1 MKGSKFDYVVV
12 GAGSAGCVL
21 AARLSEDPN
30 FKVLLLEAGPPSSSI
45 FVRMPAGIRVLYTSP
60 RHNWMYWTEPQTELN
75 NRMIYI
81 PRGKVVGGS
90 SAINSM
96 IAIRGN
102 PQDYDSWE
110 AQGCQGWGYEN
121 LRPYFS

>member
-1 MKGSKFDYVVV
+1 
-12 GAGSAGCVL
+12 
-21 AARLSEDPN
+21 
-30 FKVLLLEAGPPSSSI
+30 
-45 FVRMPAGIRVLYTSP
+45 
-60 RHNWMYWTEPQTELN
+60 MYWTEPQTELN

-121 LRPYFS
+121 LRPYFRRIENATQVTLKRPGFSGGGFI